1 MEASPSPAPE
11 HKSPKSVKI
20 RVKYDELSAKYASQV
35 LLNHS
40 AEEIF
45 FDFSSGVITDPA
57 SGESLLPVHTR
68 IAMTPVAARR
78 LLQAL
83 EQTLNQP
90 RGTQAPVARST
101 SN

>member
-1 MEASPSPAPE
+1 MEAS
-11 HKSPKSVKI
+11 KSAASERKGPNQMKI

-45 FDFSSGVITDPA
+45 LDFSSGVITDPG

-68 IAMTPVAARR
+68 IAMTPAAARR

-83 EQTLNQP
+83 EQTLNQRTP
-90 RGTQAPVARST
+90 AAPV
-101 SN
+101 N

>member
-11 HKSPKSVKI
+11 QKSPKSVKI

-45 FDFSSGVITDPA
+45 FDFSSGTITDPA

-68 IAMTPVAARR
+68 IAMTPAAARR

-83 EQTLNQP
+83 EQTLNASRP
-90 RGTQAPVARST
+90 AQAPAARPA